1 MLRWCFL
8 CLNVVVS
15 YFWWSG
21 PIRCKCGWDQHQ
33 EHQQQLHGEPTALT
47 QTVGWCIIDPLNI
60 HFSYFF
66 QLQSA
71 NKLAP
76 VSAADVQPV
85 FVVFSSICGLFVL
98 SYANLEMFFFQSGCL
113 WNINLPYEKCNIWL
127 QRLCSEW
134 LVTWQNNQQHNSFNS
149 FLSVGPE
156 LIINH

>member
-98 SYANLEMFFFQSGCL
+98 SYANLEMFFFSLVACETLIYPTKNVTFGFKDCAVNDL
-113 WNINLPYEKCNIWL
+113 LHGKIN
-127 QRLCSEW
+127 
-134 LVTWQNNQQHNSFNS
+134 NNTIHSIHF
-149 FLSVGPE
+149 
-156 LIINH
+156 